1 MPRIGAHIHVAD
13 PLAEAIAIG
22 ADAVQFFLGDP
33 QGWKGPVIPG
43 GDPGAIKAA
52 YAAADMDIY
61 IHAPYVINVATS
73 NNRIRIPSRK
83 LLDQQLQA
91 AASIGAKGLIVH
103 GGHVNAGVDFAEGLE
118 NWRKA
123 VERIERPLPML
134 IENTAGG
141 DGAMARSLDAIGQL
155 WEAVTEAAGD
165 AGESVGF
172 CLDTCHANS
181 AGIDLADAVD
191 RIKAITGRI
200 DLVHCNNSRDPF
212 GSGRDR
218 HANIASGTID
228 PALLLGVVRSAGATA
243 ICETPEEGGGLAAD
257 VSWLKQ
263 QLLFRTGWRAWAVR
277 PGRAG
282 SGTGPG
288 PGPGRHPRGRRGRGH
303 APRPVRNKECPAPR
317 RRRAGLR

>member
-43 GDPGAIKAA
+43 GEAGAIKAA

-61 IHAPYVINVATS
+61 IHAPYVINVATG

-83 LLDQQLQA
+83 LLDQQLKA
-91 AASIGAKGLIVH
+91 AASVGAKGLIVH
-103 GGHVNAGVDFAEGLE
+103 GGHVTAGVDPADGLE

-141 DGAMARSLDAIGQL
+141 DGAMARSLDAIGRL
-155 WEAVTEAAGD
+155 WDAVTGAAGD
-165 AGESVGF
+165 DANLGF

-191 RIKAITGRI
+191 RAKAITGRI
-200 DLVHCNNSRDPF
+200 DLVHCNNSRDEF

-218 HANIASGTID
+218 HANIAAGTID
-228 PALLLGVVRSAGATA
+228 PVLLLGVVRAAGAPA
-243 ICETPEEGGGLAAD
+243 ICETPDEDGGLAAD
-257 VSWLKQ
+257 ISWLKQ
-263 QLLFRTGWRAWAVR
+263 HL
-277 PGRAG
+277 
-282 SGTGPG
+282 
-288 PGPGRHPRGRRGRGH
+288 
-303 APRPVRNKECPAPR
+303 PA
-317 RRRAGLR
+317 